1 MLLTMAID
9 TEWKMHMRS
18 PESTEVPAGY
28 RPLFRFQGVPQVMGS
43 SVLARLS
50 IGMTTVL
57 IVLLFNQSTGSFA
70 LAGVA
75 VAANSIGFALVSPLF
90 GKLADRGYTV
100 YVLIV
105 VGISQPIVTG
115 LFVASV
121 TGGWPAYVSIG
132 LAAATGV
139 TYPPVGAITRAGWDR
154 MLPGHLHRAA
164 YGAEALLSELL
175 YIIGPML
182 AALTL
187 IVSGPAFGLVVG
199 SVCVAVGSVL
209 LALTPEIRRTRTAA
223 STAERKPG
231 SMWSLG
237 SAAIIAVSTGMGAAF
252 GMLEVG
258 IPAFAAG
265 FARGDVVGAMLLA
278 VWSLASVVGGIFYLR
293 VHLRASMQTQLLV
306 LLGGNVVGFAVLGI
320 AGTPI
325 VLAALLF
332 IGGLL
337 MAPAAAAELSV
348 ASVVATPGR
357 RTETFTWLGTGAYV
371 GGAAGAVI
379 AGFLIEALGV
389 SATLS
394 LSAVFAMTAVAAAAV
409 SVAVSRRTASN

>member
-1 MLLTMAID
+1 
-9 TEWKMHMRS
+9 MRS
-18 PESTEVPAGY
+18 PESTKSPAGY
-28 RPLFRFQGVPQVMGS
+28 RPLFRFRGVPQVMAS

-50 IGMTTVL
+50 VGMTTVL

-70 LAGVA
+70 LAGLA
-75 VAANSIGFALVSPLF
+75 VAANSIGFALVAPLF

-100 YVLIV
+100 HVLII
-105 VGISQPIVTG
+105 VGVLQPVVTG

-121 TGGWPAYVSIG
+121 TMGWAASLSVA

-164 YGAEALLSELL
+164 YGAEALVSELL

-187 IVSGPAFGLVVG
+187 IVSGPAFGLMVG
-199 SVCVAVGSVL
+199 AVCVAVGSVL
-209 LALTPEIRRTRTAA
+209 LALTPEIRRTITAP
-223 STAERKPG
+223 STTARDVGPMWSVG
-231 SMWSLG
+231 SM
-237 SAAIIAVSTGMGAAF
+237 AIVAVSTGMGAAF

-265 FARGDVVGAMLLA
+265 FERGDVVGAMLLA
-278 VWSLASVVGGIFYLR
+278 VWSLASVVGGVLYLR
-293 VHLRASMQTQLLV
+293 VHVNASMQTQLLV
-306 LLGGNVVGFAVLGI
+306 LLGGNVIGFAVLGI
-320 AGTPI
+320 AGTPL

-332 IGGLL
+332 AGGLL

-348 ASVVATPGR
+348 ANVVAAQGR

-371 GGAAGAVI
+371 GGAVGAVI
-379 AGFLIEALGV
+379 AGVLIEALGV
-389 SATLS
+389 RATMS
-394 LSAVFAMTAVAAAAV
+394 LSAGFAVTAVGAAAV
-409 SVAVSRRTASN
+409 SVAASRRKR